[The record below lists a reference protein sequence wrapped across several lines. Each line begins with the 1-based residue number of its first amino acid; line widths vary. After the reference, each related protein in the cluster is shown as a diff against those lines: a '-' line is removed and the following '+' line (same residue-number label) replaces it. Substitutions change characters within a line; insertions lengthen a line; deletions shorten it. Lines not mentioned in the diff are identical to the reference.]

1 MARKSKIKIRRDEDF
16 TEIDEEL
23 DQALQRLEGANNQ
36 VSGLLEAINEHGEAA
51 MDGSAPITSGADE
64 QGGEKAPEQSSNAA
78 ESGESADA
86 ASAGG
91 PDNIQPSG
99 ASDGAGE
106 EGEDPPTAPE

>member
-64 QGGEKAPEQSSNAA
+64 QGGEKAPEQSSKAP
-78 ESGESADA
+78 ESAE
-86 ASAGG
+86 
-91 PDNIQPSG
+91 PSG
-99 ASDGAGE
+99 ASDGANE
-106 EGEDPPTAPE
+106 EEEDPPTAPE